1 MEKEKC
7 GCQDCHCEEEK
18 VCKCEN
24 CNCDEECNCN
34 EEKMHLDKLN
44 EAYNKISELED
55 ALLRSKAEFINYRK
69 RLEEE
74 TSKTLKF
81 ANEGLVKDIL
91 PVIDNFERAIKMD
104 DEDLDDD
111 LSKLL
116 AGFKMVYCNLVA
128 ILNKYEVKEID
139 CLHKPFDAANAQ
151 AVIQEANA
159 DYESGIVIEVLQKG
173 YELKGKVIRPAMV
186 KVSE

>member
-1 MEKEKC
+1 MKALITGASSGIGRDMARELSNK
-7 GCQDCHCEEEK
+7 GYDL
-18 VCKCEN
+18 VLVAR
-24 CNCDEECNCN
+24 D
-34 EEKMHLDKLN
+34 LDKLN

-104 DEDLDDD
+104 AEDLDDD

-128 ILNKYEVKEID
+128 ILNKFEVKEID

-151 AVIQEANA
+151 AVIQEASA
-159 DYESGIVIEVLQKG
+159 DFESGIVIEVLQKG

>member
-1 MEKEKC
+1 
-7 GCQDCHCEEEK
+7 
-18 VCKCEN
+18 
-24 CNCDEECNCN
+24 
-34 EEKMHLDKLN
+34 
-44 EAYNKISELED
+44 
-55 ALLRSKAEFINYRK
+55 
-69 RLEEE
+69 
-74 TSKTLKF
+74 
-81 ANEGLVKDIL
+81 
-91 PVIDNFERAIKMD
+91 
-104 DEDLDDD
+104 
-111 LSKLL
+111 
-116 AGFKMVYCNLVA
+116 MVYCNLVE